1 MKALLSIA
9 LISHAR
15 AGWFGSIGSST
26 PKEYSFDAEQSFD
39 KDSNQIQQYSDD
51 LSENYLQG
59 RAFTSN
65 HGKPVS
71 SFPDLKFLQSIS
83 LLEPRQ
89 RGSVGACSETKSAQ

>member
-1 MKALLSIA
+1 MKILLSIA
-9 LISHAR
+9 LISQAQ
-15 AGWFGSIGSST
+15 AGWFGSSGSST

-39 KDSNQIQQYSDD
+39 INSKQIQQYSDD

-71 SFPDLKFLQSIS
+71 SCLNLKFAVHQF
-83 LLEPRQ
+83 
-89 RGSVGACSETKSAQ
+89 A